1 LVRHRFIQLF
11 GLKGDISIVKEQVD
25 LAQQVYQLVVNF
37 LVTYSFQLLGAVLVV
52 IAGYIVGGWVSR
64 ALLRLQERR
73 DVDVTLRQFIASTV
87 RLLVVGMF
95 LIVALSQLGVS
106 ITPLI
111 AAIGGLAV
119 GASFAI
125 QGPISN
131 YGAGLVIILTRMF
144 KVGDTIKVLDCS
156 GIVEEIALA
165 TTILRT
171 EDGERIV
178 IPNRQIAGEIHTN
191 SFAYRVVEGQVGIS
205 YQDDPLIAI
214 AVISSAVTGI
224 DGVPEQPQPQVGIA
238 GFGDSSVNVDYR
250 FWVPTE
256 RYFELLHAGNLAVYQ
271 ALAENHITIPFPQ
284 REVSITQVAQ
294 NPAG

>member
-1 LVRHRFIQLF
+1 MQ
-11 GLKGDISIVKEQVD
+11 EQVD

-37 LVTYSFQLLGAVLVV
+37 LVTYSFQLLGAILVV
-52 IAGYIVGGWVSR
+52 IAGYIIGGWVSR

-73 DVDVTLRQFIASTV
+73 NVDITLRQFIASTV

-144 KVGDTIKVLDCS
+144 KVGDTIKLLDCS
-156 GIVEEIALA
+156 GIVEEITLA
-165 TTILRT
+165 TTILKT

-178 IPNRQIAGEIHTN
+178 IPNRQIAGEIHIN
-191 SFAYRVVEGQVGIS
+191 SFEYRIVEGQVGVS
-205 YQDDPLIAI
+205 YRDDPDRAI
-214 AVISSAVTGI
+214 SVIGQAISTL
-224 DGVPEQPQPQVGIA
+224 DGVPASPAPQIGIA
-238 GFGDSSVNVDYR
+238 AFGDSSVNIDYR
-250 FWVPTE
+250 YWVPTE
-256 RYFELLHAGNLAVYQ
+256 CYFELLHAGNLAVYK
-271 ALAENHITIPFPQ
+271 ALADNAITIPFPQ
-284 REVSITQVAQ
+284 REVALTQVA
-294 NPAG
+294 AGGEG